1 MKNGIV
7 TWKSRVDLL
16 KYVYLPIWVSTHFL
30 FKRSVD
36 MKYIVIPQVRAISGN
51 TPQEAAL
58 LFNEAMM
65 ELAPLH
71 PSFQREGDTY
81 YIEYTVQ
88 IAEAETLAD
97 EHALKGDKA
106 TCKDCSRCIRDRN
119 RFGDI
124 DARKVYGTCA
134 ESGERVRLREKAC
147 DIYYK
152 ERG

>member
-1 MKNGIV
+1 
-7 TWKSRVDLL
+7 
-16 KYVYLPIWVSTHFL
+16 
-30 FKRSVD
+30 
-36 MKYIVIPQVRAISGN
+36 MKYTVIPQFRAISGS

-58 LFNEAMM
+58 LFNEAIM

-81 YIEYTVQ
+81 YIQHNVQ
-88 IAEAETLAD
+88 IAEPENLAD
-97 EHALKGDKA
+97 EHELKGEKA
-106 TCKDCSRCIRDRN
+106 TCKDCQKCIRDRN

-134 ESGERVRLREKAC
+134 ETGERVRLRERAC